1 MLRWAREKCGYSID
15 DIAHGLKKDVTV
27 IESWED
33 GEGAPTYVQLEKLA
47 YQYYKRPLA
56 LFFFPKPPR
65 EPDPSKSF
73 RTLPDFE
80 VEAFAAD
87 TRYALR
93 QARAMQVSL
102 AELCDGANPAEQ
114 KIFRDI
120 PLQARS
126 AVKEAVQVRRY
137 LDVSLTQQSSWK
149 STEDALKNWRARI
162 QDKGLFIF
170 KRSFKQKDLSAFC
183 LPDPHHEF
191 PIIYLNNSTAPA
203 RQIFSI
209 FHEVAHGLL
218 GLGGVTKRDDSF
230 IDLLAGDSR
239 KIEVF
244 CNVFAAEFLVPS
256 KDFEQFLSEDFYDDR
271 AVAKIASRYNV
282 SREVILRRALDKKLV
297 DEQHYKEKATQ
308 WAKEYE
314 KWRGKRS
321 GGSYYPTQATYLGG
335 KFLNLAFG
343 RYYQGRC
350 SMEQLADYLNVRVK
364 SVRDLEQFAL
374 SNIPAQ

>member
-1 MLRWAREKCGYSID
+1 MLRWAREKSGHSID
-15 DIAHGLKKDVTV
+15 DIAQHLKKDVAV
-27 IESWED
+27 IESWEA
-33 GEGAPTYVQLEKLA
+33 GESAPTYVQLEKLA
-47 YQYYKRPLA
+47 YTYYKRPLA
-56 LFFFPKPPR
+56 LFFFPEPPI

-73 RTLPDFE
+73 RSLPDFE

-102 AELCDGANPAEQ
+102 SELCDGVNPADQ
-114 KIFRDI
+114 KIFHDI
-120 PLQARS
+120 HLQARS
-126 AVKEAVQVRRY
+126 VVKATIQVRRY

-149 STEDALKNWRARI
+149 STEDALKNWRERI

-170 KRSFKQKDLSAFC
+170 KRSFRQKDLSAFC

-209 FHEVAHGLL
+209 FHELAHLLL
-218 GLGGVTKRDDSF
+218 GVGGVTKSDDSF
-230 IDLLAGDSR
+230 IDFLTGDPR
-239 KIEVF
+239 RIEVF

-256 KDFEQFLSEDFYDDR
+256 EDFKQFLSHDFCDDR
-271 AVAKIASRYNV
+271 AVARIASRYNV
-282 SREVILRRALDKKLV
+282 SREVILRKALDKNLV
-297 DEQHYKEKATQ
+297 DEQHYREKAAQ
-308 WAKEYE
+308 WAKEY
-314 KWRGKRS
+314 KQSRGKRS

-335 KFLNLAFG
+335 KFLDLAFG

-350 SMEQLADYLNVRVK
+350 SMEQLADYLNVRVR
-364 SVRDLEQFAL
+364 SIRDLEQFAL